1 MSKKN
6 PIKNAVIFGVPLAI
20 LIGTASYIAYNV
32 HEQGKLLKDVAFMV
46 DKNQPVVTN
55 REQLNEQF
63 QNYVTA
69 GGLNVVSAPKA
80 SNGTSTGHAKNAHDY
95 VPSPSEERIYGNPD
109 AQFYLIE
116 YSDYE
121 CPYCKE
127 HFPQMMDLVDSSSG
141 NIAMV
146 FKHVP
151 VHGQA
156 SQVEALAAECA
167 AEQNGNPG
175 FYKLSRAI
183 FENTQSDG
191 RGLTT
196 PLDVLAERNGFD
208 AKRLLEC
215 VNQAR
220 PAKKIGA
227 DIKEAQGLN
236 IQQTPTTIVVH
247 GDQSAMVQGMV
258 NGTGLM
264 QMMAQLAGGGTAEQ
278 NSSN

>member
-1 MSKKN
+1 M
-6 PIKNAVIFGVPLAI
+6 
-20 LIGTASYIAYNV
+20 IGTASYIAYNV
-32 HEQGKLLKDVAFMV
+32 HEQGKALNDVAFMV
-46 DKNQPVVTN
+46 DKNQSIVTS

-63 QNYVTA
+63 QNYIAA
-69 GGLNVVSAPKA
+69 GGLKVESASTPTNGA
-80 SNGTSTGHAKNAHDY
+80 SLGRAKNTYDY

-109 AQFYLIE
+109 AQFYIIE

-167 AEQNGNPG
+167 AEQSGNPG

-183 FENTQSDG
+183 FESSQSDG
-191 RGLTT
+191 RGLST
-196 PLDVLAERNGFD
+196 PLDILAERNGFD
-208 AKRLLEC
+208 AKRLIEC

-264 QMMAQLAGGGTAEQ
+264 QMMAQLAGGGTAGQ
-278 NSSN
+278 DRSNWCECFQALNYVVFN